1 MLDSVRASLD
11 GSTDFAGM
19 KQTLASMK
27 QMIDQ
32 AFSQGGASGGQG
44 STGSGAGGNPLF
56 EALNYIK

>member
-1 MLDSVRASLD
+1 
-11 GSTDFAGM
+11 
-19 KQTLASMK
+19 MK